1 MHDEAG
7 IRDPHVC
14 FLSVRGGECNRE
26 ACLRLSDFLNCRL
39 RTTQSELDCLK
50 HSSTRRSIKQT
61 LLHGLFPV
69 VRAEV
74 LRLLF
79 TNPRQ
84 ELYTRELARLSF
96 LALRTVQDELAKL
109 ESANLIA
116 SRSNGYQ
123 RFYRANPTHP
133 LYRAIVEIVCKGAV
147 QAKPDPPR
155 LPSRRGKRVKRPR
168 A

>member
-1 MHDEAG
+1 MKE
-7 IRDPHVC
+7 
-14 FLSVRGGECNRE
+14 
-26 ACLRLSDFLNCRL
+26 
-39 RTTQSELDCLK
+39 
-50 HSSTRRSIKQT
+50 T

-79 TNPRQ
+79 TNAGQ

-109 ESANLIA
+109 ESANLIV

-123 RFYRANPTHP
+123 RFYRANRKHP
-133 LYRAIVEIVCKGAV
+133 LYRNLAAIVRKGV
-147 QAKPDPPR
+147 VHPKAKPRP
-155 LPSRRGKRVKRPR
+155 LPSRRGKPVKPQCP
-168 A
+168 